1 MSSSQTHILL
11 FDGVCN
17 LCNRVVQFVIKRDTK
32 ATIKFASLQS
42 DAGQVLLKKVGLP
55 TDNFTSIVLIINNN
69 HYLKSTAG
77 LRVLKK
83 LGGVWKLLY
92 VFIFLP
98 KPLRDFIYDL
108 IAKNRYQMFGK
119 RDVCMLPTD
128 DLKQRF
134 LS

>member
-1 MSSSQTHILL
+1 VSSSQTHILL

-55 TDNFTSIVLIINNN
+55 TDDFTSIVLIINDK
-69 HYLKSTAG
+69 YYFKSSAG
-77 LRVLKK
+77 LRVLKE

>member
-77 LRVLKK
+77 LRVLKE

>member
-1 MSSSQTHILL
+1 VSSSQTHILL

>member
-1 MSSSQTHILL
+1 VSSSQTHILL

-77 LRVLKK
+77 LRVLKE